1 MTPKEKAEEL
11 YFKYYKNLNI
21 FSYKRIKAKKC
32 ALIAVDEILD
42 HAGMIWSGIYTET
55 GMTAKGEIRKKY
67 WQEVKQEIDKL

>member
-42 HAGMIWSGIYTET
+42 NAGMIWSGIYTET